1 MATLNRSE
9 NPHTDKILKMG
20 LIQDEGRRNRNQ
32 KNAERT
38 YERDRENEEIM
49 KNKEY
54 HAEQKRVRDEIV
66 GRLRKIPS

>member
-1 MATLNRSE
+1 MR
-9 NPHTDKILKMG
+9 D
-20 LIQDEGRRNRNQ
+20 
-32 KNAERT
+32 AERT

-54 HAEQKRVRDEIV
+54 HAEQKRVRDEMV